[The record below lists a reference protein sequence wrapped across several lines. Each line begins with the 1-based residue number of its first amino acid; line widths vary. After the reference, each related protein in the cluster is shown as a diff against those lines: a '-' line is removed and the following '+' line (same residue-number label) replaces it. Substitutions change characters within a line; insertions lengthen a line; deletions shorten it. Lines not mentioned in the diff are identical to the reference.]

1 MGAATAC
8 VAPAA
13 SLAHHNATDQGESG
27 TVTRRVARW
36 RAARPGNGQTGRPG
50 FMPHLVNIN
59 PIARAGRAAPP
70 AQTETTLS
78 FLLVAAR
85 SP

>member
-13 SLAHHNATDQGESG
+13 SLAHHNASDQGESEA
-27 TVTRRVARW
+27 VTRRVAEPW
-36 RAARPGNGQTGRPG
+36 ERPG

-59 PIARAGRAAPP
+59 PIARAAAPP